1 MSLLYRLVVFFGT
14 VFAVIGVDQ
23 YTKQIAV
30 NRLMGQPPHIY
41 LNDMA
46 RLLYAENTG
55 AFLSLGAR
63 LPEQSQRWV
72 FVGFVTLILL
82 ALLIFAMKEIR
93 TISYPLLI
101 GFALILG
108 GGLGNLI
115 DRVVNNGRV
124 VDFMNV
130 GIGGLRTGIFNV
142 ADMALMA
149 GVAMVMI
156 FGLFTH
162 PQPVVEPDSAEVI
175 GAGEP

>member
-1 MSLLYRLVVFFGT
+1 MV
-14 VFAVIGVDQ
+14 
-23 YTKQIAV
+23 
-30 NRLMGQPPHIY
+30 PHTY
-41 LNDMA
+41 FNDMA

-63 LPEQSQRWV
+63 LPEMTQRWI
-72 FVGFVTLILL
+72 FLGLVTLILL
-82 ALLIFAMKEIR
+82 GVLIYVLKEAGSL
-93 TISYPLLI
+93 SYPLLV
-101 GFALILG
+101 GFGLILG

-115 DRVVNNGRV
+115 DRVVNDGRV

-130 GIGGLRTGIFNV
+130 GIGRLRTGIFNV

-162 PQPVVEPDSAEVI
+162 QPPVVEP
-175 GAGEP
+175 EPGQRRSVQRERALSRESPPGRQATKARYISHY